1 MAGYDPRS
9 EFLSQFQARL
19 NTGIGIIGII
29 NGQIDG
35 IKHQINLFLKNAD
48 RQKYRRYSTGIFKKK
63 LLLNISSR
71 PLSKGR
77 LAYLASFRE
86 KF

>member
-1 MAGYDPRS
+1 
-9 EFLSQFQARL
+9 
-19 NTGIGIIGII
+19 
-29 NGQIDG
+29 
-35 IKHQINLFLKNAD
+35 KNAN